1 MCGIVGYVGKRNA
14 QNVLLDGLEKLEYR
28 GYDSAGVA
36 LALDG
41 GIRVVKSKGRLA
53 ELRKKLELQALAES
67 GCGIGHTRWA
77 THGEP
82 SDVNSH
88 PHSTPRVSIVH
99 NGIIENYGILKER
112 LIAKGYTFES
122 ETDTEVLVKLIDS
135 CYEGEPLQA
144 IHEALS
150 MVRGSYALAV
160 LFRDFPDTV
169 FAVKRES
176 PLIVGWGEGENF
188 VASDIPALLKY
199 TRRYSVLEEG
209 DLAVVTRE
217 GIRFYNE
224 FAEPVEREVL
234 TADWDME
241 AAEKGGYP
249 HFMLKEINEQP
260 AAITATVS
268 PRVENGLPELR
279 IPELTDEKL
288 RSIGTVHL
296 VGCGTAMHAG
306 MVGKTAIE
314 RLARVPAEV
323 DIASEFRYRDPILD
337 PDDLVIIISQSG
349 ETSDTLAA
357 LRLAKSRGVPVLAVV
372 NVVGSSIARAADY
385 VLYTYAGPEIAV
397 ASTKAYMVQ
406 LCTLYLFAFRL
417 AYARGR
423 LSEAETRRLTAELLR
438 AGEVIQPRLADCEQ
452 IKYLASRFVN
462 TQSCFF
468 IGRGFDYALSQEGS
482 LKLKEISYVHS
493 DAYAAGE
500 LKHGTISLITD
511 GVPVIA
517 LATQKQVDEKTIS
530 NAKETK
536 RRGARVILFTTKDVV
551 VPEGVADYVVRLDD
565 YDELLMPLQ
574 LIVPLQLFAYYMAV
588 LRGCT
593 VLHYQHTL
601 KSAPAQPQKITIW
614 LQPRQSTPN
623 CQILATI
630 IIAVRAV
637 E

>member
-14 QNVLLDGLEKLEYR
+14 QDVLLDGLEKLEYR

-36 LALDG
+36 LALEG

-53 ELRKKLELQALAES
+53 ELRKRLAVEALARS

-99 NGIIENYGILKER
+99 NGIIENYGVLKER
-112 LIAKGYTFES
+112 LMAKGYTFES

-135 CYEGEPLQA
+135 CYEGEPLK
-144 IHEALS
+144 ALRAALA

-160 LFRDFPDTV
+160 LFRDFPDTL

-176 PLIVGWGEGENF
+176 PLIVGWGEEENF
-188 VASDIPALLKY
+188 IASDIPALLKY

-209 DLAVVTRE
+209 DMAVVNAD

-234 TADWDME
+234 TANWDQE

-268 PRVENGLPELR
+268 PRVENGLPDLR
-279 IPELTDEKL
+279 VPELTDERL
-288 RSIGTVHL
+288 RRIGTVHL

-306 MVGKTAIE
+306 MVGKAAIE
-314 RLARVPAEV
+314 ALARVPAQVE
-323 DIASEFRYRDPILD
+323 IASEFRYRNPILR
-337 PDDLVIIISQSG
+337 PEDLVIIISQSG

-357 LRLAKSRGVPVLAVV
+357 LKLAKSRGVPVLAIG

-385 VLYTYAGPEIAV
+385 VMYTYAGPEIAV

-406 LCTLYLFAFRL
+406 MCVLYLFALRL
-417 AYARGR
+417 AYARGMQTD
-423 LSEAETRRLTAELLR
+423 AEIRRLTAELLR
-438 AGEVIQPRLADCEQ
+438 AGEVIKPRLADCEQ

-468 IGRGFDYALSQEGS
+468 IGRGFDYSLSLEGS

-500 LKHGTISLITD
+500 LKHGTISLVTD

-517 LATQKQVDEKTIS
+517 LATQKQVYEKTIS

-536 RRGARVILFTTKDVV
+536 SRGAKVLLFTTRDAV
-551 VPEGVADYVVRLDD
+551 VPDGVADYVVRLDD
-565 YDELLMPLQ
+565 YDDLLMPLQ

-588 LRGCT
+588 LRGCDVDKPRNLAKSVT
-593 VLHYQHTL
+593 V
-601 KSAPAQPQKITIW
+601 
-614 LQPRQSTPN
+614 
-623 CQILATI
+623 
-630 IIAVRAV
+630 

>member
-1 MCGIVGYVGKRNA
+1 MCGIVGYVGKRSA
-14 QNVLLDGLEKLEYR
+14 QDVLLDGLEKLEYR

-36 LALDG
+36 LAQEG
-41 GIRVVKSKGRLA
+41 GIRVVKSKGRLDA
-53 ELRKKLELQALAES
+53 LRQKLAVQALAES
-67 GCGIGHTRWA
+67 SCGIGHTRWA

-99 NGIIENYGILKER
+99 NGIIENYGALKER
-112 LIAKGYTFES
+112 LAARGYTFES

-135 CYEGEPLQA
+135 CYHGEPLQA
-144 IHEALS
+144 LHEALG

-160 LFRDFPDTV
+160 LFKDFPDTI
-169 FAVKRES
+169 FAVKKES

-199 TRRYSVLEEG
+199 TRDYSVLEEG
-209 DLAVVTRE
+209 DLAVVTAQ
-217 GIRFYNE
+217 GIRFYNA
-224 FAEPVEREVL
+224 FGEPVERQRL
-234 TADWDME
+234 TADWDQE

-268 PRVENGLPELR
+268 PRVEDGLPDLR
-279 IPELTDEKL
+279 IPELTDERL
-288 RSIGTVHL
+288 RSIRTVHL
-296 VGCGTAMHAG
+296 VACGTAMHAG
-306 MVGKTAIE
+306 MVGKVAIE
-314 RLARVPAEV
+314 TLARVPAEV
-323 DIASEFRYRDPILD
+323 DIASEFRYRDPILNK
-337 PDDLVIIISQSG
+337 DDLVIIISQSG

-357 LRLAKSRGVPVLAVV
+357 LKLAKSRGVPVLAIV

-397 ASTKAYMVQ
+397 ASTKAYVVQ
-406 LCTLYLFAFRL
+406 MCVLYLFALRL
-417 AYARGR
+417 AYARGK
-423 LSEAETRRLTAELLR
+423 LEEAETKRLTAELLR
-438 AGEVIQPRLADCEQ
+438 AGEVIKPRLDDCEQ

-468 IGRGFDYALSQEGS
+468 IGRGFDYALSLEGS

-517 LATQKQVDEKTIS
+517 LATQKQVYEKTIS

-536 RRGARVILFTTKDVV
+536 SRGARVILFTTKNAV
-551 VPEGVADYVVRLDD
+551 VPEGVADYVVRLDEYED
-565 YDELLMPLQ
+565 LLMPLQ

-588 LRGCT
+588 LRGCDVDKPRNLAKSVT
-593 VLHYQHTL
+593 V
-601 KSAPAQPQKITIW
+601 
-614 LQPRQSTPN
+614 
-623 CQILATI
+623 
-630 IIAVRAV
+630 

>member
-14 QNVLLDGLEKLEYR
+14 QDVLLDGLEKLEYR

-36 LALDG
+36 LALEG
-41 GIRVVKSKGRLA
+41 GIRVVKSKGRLV
-53 ELRKKLELQALAES
+53 ELRKRLAVEALARS

-99 NGIIENYGILKER
+99 NGIIENYGVLKER
-112 LIAKGYTFES
+112 LMAKGYTFES

-135 CYEGEPLQA
+135 CYEGEPLK
-144 IHEALS
+144 ALRAALA

-160 LFRDFPDTV
+160 LFRDFPDTL

-176 PLIVGWGEGENF
+176 PLIVGWGEEENF
-188 VASDIPALLKY
+188 IASDIPALLKY

-209 DLAVVTRE
+209 DMAVVNAD

-224 FAEPVEREVL
+224 FAEPVKREVL
-234 TADWDME
+234 TANWDQE

-268 PRVENGLPELR
+268 PRVENGLPDLR
-279 IPELTDEKL
+279 VPELTDERL
-288 RSIGTVHL
+288 RRIGTVHL

-306 MVGKTAIE
+306 MVGKAAIE
-314 RLARVPAEV
+314 ALARVPAQVE
-323 DIASEFRYRDPILD
+323 IASEFRYRNPILR
-337 PDDLVIIISQSG
+337 PEDLVIIISQSG

-357 LRLAKSRGVPVLAVV
+357 LKLAKSRGVPVLAIV

-385 VLYTYAGPEIAV
+385 VMYTYAGPEIAV

-406 LCTLYLFAFRL
+406 MCVLYLFALRL
-417 AYARGR
+417 AYARGMQTD
-423 LSEAETRRLTAELLR
+423 AEIRRLTAELLR
-438 AGEVIQPRLADCEQ
+438 AGEVIKPRLADCEQ

-468 IGRGFDYALSQEGS
+468 IGRGFDYSLSLEGS

-500 LKHGTISLITD
+500 LKHGTISLVTD

-517 LATQKQVDEKTIS
+517 LATQKQVYEKTIS

-536 RRGARVILFTTKDVV
+536 SRGAKVLLFTTRDAV
-551 VPEGVADYVVRLDD
+551 VPDGVADYVVRLDD
-565 YDELLMPLQ
+565 YDDLLMPLQ

-588 LRGCT
+588 LRGCDVDKPRNLAKSVT
-593 VLHYQHTL
+593 V
-601 KSAPAQPQKITIW
+601 
-614 LQPRQSTPN
+614 
-623 CQILATI
+623 
-630 IIAVRAV
+630 

>member
-14 QNVLLDGLEKLEYR
+14 QDVLLDGLEKLEYR

-36 LALDG
+36 LALEG

-53 ELRKKLELQALAES
+53 ELRKRLAVEALARS

-99 NGIIENYGILKER
+99 NGIIENYGVLKER
-112 LIAKGYTFES
+112 LVAKGYTFES

-135 CYEGEPLQA
+135 CYEGEPLK
-144 IHEALS
+144 ALRAALA

-160 LFRDFPDTV
+160 LFRDFPDTL

-176 PLIVGWGEGENF
+176 PLIVGWGEEENF
-188 VASDIPALLKY
+188 IASDIPALLKY

-209 DLAVVTRE
+209 DMAVVNAD

-224 FAEPVEREVL
+224 FAESVEREVL
-234 TADWDME
+234 TANWDQE

-268 PRVENGLPELR
+268 PRVENGLPDLR
-279 IPELTDEKL
+279 VPELTDERL
-288 RSIGTVHL
+288 RRIGTVHL

-306 MVGKTAIE
+306 MVGKAAIE
-314 RLARVPAEV
+314 ALARVPAQVE
-323 DIASEFRYRDPILD
+323 IASEFRYRNPILR
-337 PDDLVIIISQSG
+337 PEDLVIIISQSG

-357 LRLAKSRGVPVLAVV
+357 LKLAKSRGVPVLAIV

-385 VLYTYAGPEIAV
+385 VMYTYAGPEIAV

-406 LCTLYLFAFRL
+406 MCVLYLFALRL
-417 AYARGR
+417 AYARGMQTD
-423 LSEAETRRLTAELLR
+423 AEIRRLTAELLR
-438 AGEVIQPRLADCEQ
+438 AGEVIKPRLADCEQ

-468 IGRGFDYALSQEGS
+468 IGRGFDYSLSLEGS

-500 LKHGTISLITD
+500 LKHGTISLVTD

-517 LATQKQVDEKTIS
+517 LATQKQVYEKTIS
-530 NAKETK
+530 NVKETK
-536 RRGARVILFTTKDVV
+536 SRGAKVLLFTTRDAV
-551 VPEGVADYVVRLDD
+551 VPDGVADYVVRLDD
-565 YDELLMPLQ
+565 YDDLLMPLQ

-588 LRGCT
+588 LRGCDVDKPRNLAKSVT
-593 VLHYQHTL
+593 V
-601 KSAPAQPQKITIW
+601 
-614 LQPRQSTPN
+614 
-623 CQILATI
+623 
-630 IIAVRAV
+630 

>member
-14 QNVLLDGLEKLEYR
+14 QDVLLDGLEKLEYR

-36 LALDG
+36 LALEG

-53 ELRKKLELQALAES
+53 ELRKRLAVEALARS

-99 NGIIENYGILKER
+99 NGIIENYGVLKER
-112 LIAKGYTFES
+112 LMAKGYTFES

-135 CYEGEPLQA
+135 CYEGEPLK
-144 IHEALS
+144 ALRAALA

-160 LFRDFPDTV
+160 LFRDFPDTL

-176 PLIVGWGEGENF
+176 PLIVGWGEEENF
-188 VASDIPALLKY
+188 IASDIPALLKY

-209 DLAVVTRE
+209 DMAVVNAD

-234 TADWDME
+234 TANWDQE

-268 PRVENGLPELR
+268 PRVENGLPDLR
-279 IPELTDEKL
+279 VPELTDERL
-288 RSIGTVHL
+288 RRIGTVHL

-306 MVGKTAIE
+306 MVGKAAIE
-314 RLARVPAEV
+314 ALARVPAQVE
-323 DIASEFRYRDPILD
+323 IASEFRYRNPILR
-337 PDDLVIIISQSG
+337 PEDLVIIISQSG

-357 LRLAKSRGVPVLAVV
+357 LKLAKSRGVPVLAIV

-385 VLYTYAGPEIAV
+385 VMYTYAGPEIAV

-406 LCTLYLFAFRL
+406 MCVLYLFALRL
-417 AYARGR
+417 AYARGMQTD
-423 LSEAETRRLTAELLR
+423 AKIRRLTAELLR
-438 AGEVIQPRLADCEQ
+438 AGEVIKPRLADCEQ

-468 IGRGFDYALSQEGS
+468 IGRGFDYSLSLEGS

-500 LKHGTISLITD
+500 LKHGTISLVTD

-517 LATQKQVDEKTIS
+517 LATQKQVYEKTIS

-536 RRGARVILFTTKDVV
+536 SRGAKVLLFTTRDAV
-551 VPEGVADYVVRLDD
+551 VPDGVADYVVRLDD
-565 YDELLMPLQ
+565 YDDLLMPLQ

-588 LRGCT
+588 LRGCDVDKPRNLAKSVT
-593 VLHYQHTL
+593 V
-601 KSAPAQPQKITIW
+601 
-614 LQPRQSTPN
+614 
-623 CQILATI
+623 
-630 IIAVRAV
+630 

>member
-1 MCGIVGYVGKRNA
+1 MCGIVGYVGKRSA
-14 QNVLLDGLEKLEYR
+14 QDVLLDGLEKLEYR

-36 LALDG
+36 LAQEG
-41 GIRVVKSKGRLA
+41 GIRVVKSKGRLDA
-53 ELRKKLELQALAES
+53 LRQKLAVQALAES
-67 GCGIGHTRWA
+67 SCGIGHTRWA

-99 NGIIENYGILKER
+99 NGIIENYGALKER
-112 LIAKGYTFES
+112 LAARGYTFES

-135 CYEGEPLQA
+135 CYHGEPLQA
-144 IHEALS
+144 LHEALG

-160 LFRDFPDTV
+160 LFKDFPDTI
-169 FAVKRES
+169 FAVKKES

-199 TRRYSVLEEG
+199 TRDYSVLEEG
-209 DLAVVTRE
+209 DLAVVTAQD
-217 GIRFYNE
+217 IRFYNA
-224 FAEPVEREVL
+224 FGEPVERQRL
-234 TADWDME
+234 TADWDQE

-268 PRVENGLPELR
+268 PRVEDGMPDLR
-279 IPELTDEKL
+279 IPELTDERL

-296 VGCGTAMHAG
+296 VACGTAMHAG
-306 MVGKTAIE
+306 MVGKAAIE
-314 RLARVPAEV
+314 TLARVPAEV
-323 DIASEFRYRDPILD
+323 DIASEFRYRDPILNK
-337 PDDLVIIISQSG
+337 DDLVIIISQSG

-357 LRLAKSRGVPVLAVV
+357 LKLAKSRGVPVLAIV

-385 VLYTYAGPEIAV
+385 ILYTYAGPEIAV
-397 ASTKAYMVQ
+397 ASTKAYVVQ
-406 LCTLYLFAFRL
+406 MCVLYLFALRL
-417 AYARGR
+417 AYARGK
-423 LSEAETRRLTAELLR
+423 LEEAETKRLTAELLR
-438 AGEVIQPRLADCEQ
+438 AGEVIKPRLDDCEQ

-468 IGRGFDYALSQEGS
+468 IGRGFDYALSLEGS

-517 LATQKQVDEKTIS
+517 LATQKQVYEKTIS

-536 RRGARVILFTTKDVV
+536 SRGARVILFTTKDAV
-551 VPEGVADYVVRLDD
+551 VPEGVADYIVRLDEYED
-565 YDELLMPLQ
+565 LLMPLQ

-588 LRGCT
+588 LRGCDVDKPRNLAKSVT
-593 VLHYQHTL
+593 V
-601 KSAPAQPQKITIW
+601 
-614 LQPRQSTPN
+614 
-623 CQILATI
+623 
-630 IIAVRAV
+630 

>member
-1 MCGIVGYVGKRNA
+1 MCGIVGYVGKRSA
-14 QNVLLDGLEKLEYR
+14 QDVLLDGLEKLEYR

-41 GIRVVKSKGRLA
+41 GIRVVKSKGRLTQ
-53 ELRKKLELQALAES
+53 LRQKLAAQVLAQS
-67 GCGIGHTRWA
+67 FCGIGHTRWA

-112 LIAKGYTFES
+112 LMAKGYTFES

-135 CYEGEPLQA
+135 CYTGDPLRALQ
-144 IHEALS
+144 EALAK
-150 MVRGSYALAV
+150 VRGSYALAV
-160 LFRDFPDTV
+160 LFRDRPDTI

-199 TRRYSVLEEG
+199 TRRHSVLEEG
-209 DLAVVTRE
+209 DMAVCTAE

-224 FAEPVEREVL
+224 FAEPVQRPVL

-260 AAITATVS
+260 TAITATVS
-268 PRVENGLPELR
+268 PRVEDGMPDLR
-279 IPELTDEKL
+279 IPQLTDEVL
-288 RSIGTVHL
+288 RGIGTVHL

-306 MVGKTAIE
+306 MVGKAAIE
-314 RLARVPAEV
+314 TLARVPAEV
-323 DIASEFRYRDPILD
+323 DIASEFRYRDPILN
-337 PDDLVIIISQSG
+337 PNDLVIIISQSG

-357 LRLAKSRGVPVLAVV
+357 LKLAKSRGVPVLAIV

-406 LCTLYLFAFRL
+406 LCVLYLFALRL

-423 LSEAETRRLTAELLR
+423 LSAAETRRYTAQLLR
-438 AGEVIQPRLADCEQ
+438 APEIIKARLADCEQ
-452 IKYLASRFVN
+452 IKYLASRYMN

-468 IGRGFDYALSQEGS
+468 IGRGFDYSLSLEGS

-517 LATQKQVDEKTIS
+517 LATQKQVYEKTIS
-530 NAKETK
+530 NAKET
-536 RRGARVILFTTKDVV
+536 RSRGARVLLFTTKDAV
-551 VPEGVADYVVRLDD
+551 VPEGVADAVIRLDEYED
-565 YDELLMPLQ
+565 LLMPLQ

-588 LRGCT
+588 LRGCDVDKPRNLAKSVT
-593 VLHYQHTL
+593 V
-601 KSAPAQPQKITIW
+601 
-614 LQPRQSTPN
+614 
-623 CQILATI
+623 
-630 IIAVRAV
+630 

>member
-14 QNVLLDGLEKLEYR
+14 QDVLLDGLEKLEYR

-36 LALDG
+36 LALEG
-41 GIRVVKSKGRLA
+41 GIRVVKSKGRLV
-53 ELRKKLELQALAES
+53 ELRKRLAVEALARS

-99 NGIIENYGILKER
+99 NGIIENYGVLKER
-112 LIAKGYTFES
+112 LMAKGYTFES

-135 CYEGEPLQA
+135 CYEGEPLK
-144 IHEALS
+144 ALRAALA

-160 LFRDFPDTV
+160 LFRDFPDTL

-176 PLIVGWGEGENF
+176 PLIVGWGEEENF
-188 VASDIPALLKY
+188 IASDIPALLKY

-209 DLAVVTRE
+209 DMAVVNAD

-234 TADWDME
+234 TANWDQE

-268 PRVENGLPELR
+268 PRVENGLPDLR
-279 IPELTDEKL
+279 VPELTDERL
-288 RSIGTVHL
+288 RRIGTVHL

-306 MVGKTAIE
+306 MVGKAAIE
-314 RLARVPAEV
+314 ALARVPAQVE
-323 DIASEFRYRDPILD
+323 IASEFRYRNPILR
-337 PDDLVIIISQSG
+337 PEDLVIIISQSG

-357 LRLAKSRGVPVLAVV
+357 LKLAKSRGVPVLAIV

-385 VLYTYAGPEIAV
+385 VMYTYAGPEIAV

-406 LCTLYLFAFRL
+406 MCVLYLFALRL
-417 AYARGR
+417 AYARGMQTD
-423 LSEAETRRLTAELLR
+423 AEIRRLTAELLR
-438 AGEVIQPRLADCEQ
+438 AGEVIKPRLADCEQ

-468 IGRGFDYALSQEGS
+468 IGRGFDYSLSLEGS

-500 LKHGTISLITD
+500 LKHGTISLVTD

-517 LATQKQVDEKTIS
+517 LATQKQVYEKTIS

-536 RRGARVILFTTKDVV
+536 SRGAKVLLFTTRDAV
-551 VPEGVADYVVRLDD
+551 VPDGVADYVVRLDD
-565 YDELLMPLQ
+565 YDDLLMPLQ

-588 LRGCT
+588 LRGCDVDKPRNLAKSVT
-593 VLHYQHTL
+593 V
-601 KSAPAQPQKITIW
+601 
-614 LQPRQSTPN
+614 
-623 CQILATI
+623 
-630 IIAVRAV
+630 

>member
-1 MCGIVGYVGKRNA
+1 MEVFCMCGIVGYVGKRSA
-14 QNVLLDGLEKLEYR
+14 QDVLLDGLEKLEYR

-41 GIRVVKSKGRLA
+41 GIRVVKSKGRLTQ
-53 ELRKKLELQALAES
+53 LRQKLAAQALAQS
-67 GCGIGHTRWA
+67 FCGIGHTRWA

-135 CYEGEPLQA
+135 CYTGDPLRALQ
-144 IHEALS
+144 EALAK
-150 MVRGSYALAV
+150 VRGSYALAV
-160 LFRDFPDTV
+160 LFRDRPDTI

-209 DLAVVTRE
+209 DMAVCTAE

-224 FAEPVEREVL
+224 FAEPVQRPAL

-260 AAITATVS
+260 TAITATVS
-268 PRVENGLPELR
+268 PRVEDGMPDLR
-279 IPELTDEKL
+279 IPQLTDEVL

-306 MVGKTAIE
+306 MVGKAAIE
-314 RLARVPAEV
+314 TLARVPAEV
-323 DIASEFRYRDPILD
+323 DIASEFRYRDPILN
-337 PDDLVIIISQSG
+337 PNDLVIIISQSG

-357 LRLAKSRGVPVLAVV
+357 LKLAKSRGVPVLAIV

-406 LCTLYLFAFRL
+406 LCVLYLFALRL

-423 LSEAETRRLTAELLR
+423 LSEAETRRYTAQLLR
-438 AGEVIQPRLADCEQ
+438 APEIIKARLADCEQ
-452 IKYLASRFVN
+452 IKYLASRYMN

-468 IGRGFDYALSQEGS
+468 IGRGFDYSLSLEGS

-517 LATQKQVDEKTIS
+517 LATQKQVYEKIIS
-530 NAKETK
+530 NAKET
-536 RRGARVILFTTKDVV
+536 RSRGARVLLFTTKDAV
-551 VPEGVADYVVRLDD
+551 VPEGVADAVIRLDEYED
-565 YDELLMPLQ
+565 LLMPLQ
-574 LIVPLQLFAYYMAV
+574 LIVPLQLFAYYLAV
-588 LRGCT
+588 LRGCDVDKPRNLAKSVT
-593 VLHYQHTL
+593 V
-601 KSAPAQPQKITIW
+601 
-614 LQPRQSTPN
+614 
-623 CQILATI
+623 
-630 IIAVRAV
+630 

>member
-1 MCGIVGYVGKRNA
+1 MCGIVGYAGKRSA

-36 LALDG
+36 LAYED
-41 GIRVVKSKGRLA
+41 GIRVVKSKGRLQMLREKLAA
-53 ELRKKLELQALAES
+53 ENLADS
-67 GCGIGHTRWA
+67 SCGIGHTRWA

-99 NGIIENYGILKER
+99 NGIIENYGALKER
-112 LIAKGYTFES
+112 LVAHGYTFES

-135 CYEGEPLQA
+135 CYQGEPLKA
-144 IHEALS
+144 LHEALA

-160 LFRDFPDTV
+160 LFKDFPDTI
-169 FAVKRES
+169 FAVKKES

-199 TRRYSVLEEG
+199 TRDYSVLEEG
-209 DLAVVTRE
+209 DMAVVNAE
-217 GIRFYNE
+217 GIQFYDA
-224 FAEPVEREVL
+224 FGEPVKRERL
-234 TADWDME
+234 TADWDQE

-260 AAITATVS
+260 TAITATVS
-268 PRVENGLPELR
+268 PRVENGMPDLR

-296 VGCGTAMHAG
+296 VACGTAMHAG
-306 MVGKTAIE
+306 MVGKAAIE
-314 RLARVPAEV
+314 TLARVPAEV
-323 DIASEFRYRDPILD
+323 DIASEFRYRDPILN
-337 PDDLVIIISQSG
+337 PNDLVIIISQSG

-357 LRLAKSRGVPVLAVV
+357 LKLAKSRGVPVLAIV

-406 LCTLYLFAFRL
+406 MCVLYLFAFRL
-417 AYARGR
+417 AYAKGK
-423 LSEAETRRLTAELLR
+423 LGEAETKRLTAELLR
-438 AGEVIQPRLADCEQ
+438 ASEVIKPRLADCEQ

-468 IGRGFDYALSQEGS
+468 IGRGFDYSLSLEGS

-517 LATQKQVDEKTIS
+517 LATQKQVYEKTIS

-536 RRGARVILFTTKDVV
+536 SRGARVILFTTKDAV
-551 VPEGVADYVVRLDD
+551 VPDGVADYVVRLDD
-565 YDELLMPLQ
+565 YEGLLMPLQ

-588 LRGCT
+588 LRGCDVDKPRNLAKSVT
-593 VLHYQHTL
+593 V
-601 KSAPAQPQKITIW
+601 
-614 LQPRQSTPN
+614 
-623 CQILATI
+623 
-630 IIAVRAV
+630 

>member
-14 QNVLLDGLEKLEYR
+14 QDVLLDGLEKLEYR

-36 LALDG
+36 LALEG

-53 ELRKKLELQALAES
+53 ELRKRLAVEALARS

-99 NGIIENYGILKER
+99 NGIIENYGVLKER
-112 LIAKGYTFES
+112 LMAKGYTFES

-135 CYEGEPLQA
+135 CYEGEPLK
-144 IHEALS
+144 ALRAALA

-160 LFRDFPDTV
+160 LFRDFPDTL

-176 PLIVGWGEGENF
+176 PLIVGWGEEENF
-188 VASDIPALLKY
+188 IASDIPALLKY

-209 DLAVVTRE
+209 DMAVVNAD

-234 TADWDME
+234 TANWDQE

-268 PRVENGLPELR
+268 PRVENGLPDLR
-279 IPELTDEKL
+279 VPELTDERL
-288 RSIGTVHL
+288 RRIGTVHL

-306 MVGKTAIE
+306 MVGKAAIE
-314 RLARVPAEV
+314 ALARVPAQVE
-323 DIASEFRYRDPILD
+323 IASEFRYRNPILR
-337 PDDLVIIISQSG
+337 PEDLVIIISQSG

-357 LRLAKSRGVPVLAVV
+357 LKLAKSRGVPVLAIV

-385 VLYTYAGPEIAV
+385 VMYTYAGPEIAV

-406 LCTLYLFAFRL
+406 MCVLYLFALRL
-417 AYARGR
+417 AYARGMQND
-423 LSEAETRRLTAELLR
+423 AEIRRLTAELLR
-438 AGEVIQPRLADCEQ
+438 AGEVIKPRLADCEQ

-468 IGRGFDYALSQEGS
+468 IGRGFDYSLSLEGS

-500 LKHGTISLITD
+500 LKHGTISLVTD

-517 LATQKQVDEKTIS
+517 LATQKQVYEKTIS

-536 RRGARVILFTTKDVV
+536 SRGAKVLLFTTQDAV
-551 VPEGVADYVVRLDD
+551 VPDGVADYVVRLND
-565 YDELLMPLQ
+565 YDDLLMPLQ

-588 LRGCT
+588 LRGCDVDKPRNLAKSVT
-593 VLHYQHTL
+593 V
-601 KSAPAQPQKITIW
+601 
-614 LQPRQSTPN
+614 
-623 CQILATI
+623 
-630 IIAVRAV
+630 

>member
-36 LALDG
+36 LALEG

-67 GCGIGHTRWA
+67 RCGIGHTRWA

-112 LIAKGYTFES
+112 LMAKGYTFES
-122 ETDTEVLVKLIDS
+122 ETDTEVLVKLIDN
-135 CYEGEPLQA
+135 CYEGEPLKA
-144 IHEALS
+144 LHEALG

-160 LFRDFPDTV
+160 LFKDFPDTV

-199 TRRYSVLEEG
+199 TRKYSVLEEG
-209 DLAVVTRE
+209 DLAVVTA
-217 GIRFYNE
+217 GSIQFYNE

-268 PRVENGLPELR
+268 PRVENGLPDLR
-279 IPELTDEKL
+279 IPELSDEVL
-288 RSIGTVHL
+288 RGIGTIHL
-296 VGCGTAMHAG
+296 VACGTAMHAG
-306 MVGKTAIE
+306 MVGKAAIE
-314 RLARVPAEV
+314 ALARVPAEV
-323 DIASEFRYRDPILD
+323 DIASEFRYRNPILR
-337 PDDLVIIISQSG
+337 PNDLVIIISQSG

-357 LRLAKSRGVPVLAVV
+357 LKLAKSRGVPVLAIV
-372 NVVGSSIARAADY
+372 NVVGSSIARAADH

-397 ASTKAYMVQ
+397 ASTKAYTVQ
-406 LCTLYLFAFRL
+406 MCVLYLFAFRL
-417 AYARGR
+417 ALARGEQT
-423 LSEAETRRLTAELLR
+423 EAEIRRLTAELLR
-438 AGEVIQPRLADCEQ
+438 ASEVIKPRLADCEQ

-468 IGRGFDYALSQEGS
+468 IGRGFDYSLSLEGS

-500 LKHGTISLITD
+500 LKHGTISLITE

-517 LATQKQVDEKTIS
+517 LATQKQVYEKTIS

-536 RRGARVILFTTKDVV
+536 SRGAKVLLFTTKDAV

-565 YDELLMPLQ
+565 YDDLLVPLQ

-588 LRGCT
+588 LRGCDVDKPRNLAKSVT
-593 VLHYQHTL
+593 V
-601 KSAPAQPQKITIW
+601 
-614 LQPRQSTPN
+614 
-623 CQILATI
+623 
-630 IIAVRAV
+630 

>member
-1 MCGIVGYVGKRNA
+1 MEVFCMCGIVGYVGKRSA
-14 QNVLLDGLEKLEYR
+14 QDVLLDGLEKLEYR

-41 GIRVVKSKGRLA
+41 GIRVVKSKGRLTQ
-53 ELRKKLELQALAES
+53 LRQKLAAQALAQS
-67 GCGIGHTRWA
+67 FCGIGHTRWA

-135 CYEGEPLQA
+135 CYTGDPLRALQ
-144 IHEALS
+144 EALAK
-150 MVRGSYALAV
+150 VRGSYALAV
-160 LFRDFPDTV
+160 LFRDRPDTI

-209 DLAVVTRE
+209 DMAVCTAE

-224 FAEPVEREVL
+224 FAEPVQRPVL

-260 AAITATVS
+260 TAITATVS
-268 PRVENGLPELR
+268 PRVEDGMPDLR
-279 IPELTDEKL
+279 IPQLTDEVL

-306 MVGKTAIE
+306 MVGKAAIE
-314 RLARVPAEV
+314 TLARVPAEV
-323 DIASEFRYRDPILD
+323 DIASEFRYRDPILN
-337 PDDLVIIISQSG
+337 PNDLVIIISQSG

-357 LRLAKSRGVPVLAVV
+357 LKLAKGRGVPVLAIV

-406 LCTLYLFAFRL
+406 LCVLYLFALRL

-423 LSEAETRRLTAELLR
+423 LSAAETRRYTAQLLR
-438 AGEVIQPRLADCEQ
+438 APEIIKARLADCDQ
-452 IKYLASRFVN
+452 IKYLASRYMN

-468 IGRGFDYALSQEGS
+468 IGRGFDYSLSLEGS

-517 LATQKQVDEKTIS
+517 LATQKQVYEKTIS
-530 NAKETK
+530 NAKET
-536 RRGARVILFTTKDVV
+536 RSRGARVLLFTTKDAV
-551 VPEGVADYVVRLDD
+551 VPEGVADAVVRLDEYED
-565 YDELLMPLQ
+565 ILMPLQ

-588 LRGCT
+588 LRGCDVDKPRNLAKSVT
-593 VLHYQHTL
+593 V
-601 KSAPAQPQKITIW
+601 
-614 LQPRQSTPN
+614 
-623 CQILATI
+623 
-630 IIAVRAV
+630 

>member
-36 LALDG
+36 LALEG

-67 GCGIGHTRWA
+67 RCGIGHTRWA

-112 LIAKGYTFES
+112 LMAKGYTFES
-122 ETDTEVLVKLIDS
+122 ETDTEVLVKLIDN
-135 CYEGEPLQA
+135 CYEGEPLKA
-144 IHEALS
+144 LHEALG

-160 LFRDFPDTV
+160 LFKDFPNTV

-199 TRRYSVLEEG
+199 TRKYSVLEEG
-209 DLAVVTRE
+209 DLAVVTA
-217 GIRFYNE
+217 GSIQFYNE

-268 PRVENGLPELR
+268 PRVENGLPDLH
-279 IPELTDEKL
+279 IPELSDEVL
-288 RSIGTVHL
+288 RGIGTIHL
-296 VGCGTAMHAG
+296 VACGTAMHAG
-306 MVGKTAIE
+306 MVGKAAIE
-314 RLARVPAEV
+314 ALARVPAEV
-323 DIASEFRYRDPILD
+323 DIASEFRYRNPILR
-337 PDDLVIIISQSG
+337 PNDLVIIISQSG

-357 LRLAKSRGVPVLAVV
+357 LKLAKSRGVPVLAIV
-372 NVVGSSIARAADY
+372 NVVGSSIARAADH

-397 ASTKAYMVQ
+397 ASTKAYTVQ
-406 LCTLYLFAFRL
+406 MCVLYLFAFRL
-417 AYARGR
+417 ALARGEQT
-423 LSEAETRRLTAELLR
+423 EAEIRRLTAELLR
-438 AGEVIQPRLADCEQ
+438 ASEVIKPRLADCEQ

-468 IGRGFDYALSQEGS
+468 IGRGFDYSLSLEGS

-500 LKHGTISLITD
+500 LKHGTISLITE

-517 LATQKQVDEKTIS
+517 LATQRQVYEKTIS

-536 RRGARVILFTTKDVV
+536 SRGAKVLLFTTKDAV

-565 YDELLMPLQ
+565 YDDLLMPLQ

-588 LRGCT
+588 LRGCDVDKPRNLAKSVT
-593 VLHYQHTL
+593 V
-601 KSAPAQPQKITIW
+601 
-614 LQPRQSTPN
+614 
-623 CQILATI
+623 
-630 IIAVRAV
+630 

>member
-36 LALDG
+36 LALEG

-67 GCGIGHTRWA
+67 RCGIGHTRWA

-112 LIAKGYTFES
+112 LMAKGYTFES
-122 ETDTEVLVKLIDS
+122 ETDTEVLVKLIDN
-135 CYEGEPLQA
+135 CYEGEPLKA
-144 IHEALS
+144 LHEALG

-160 LFRDFPDTV
+160 LFKDFPDTV

-199 TRRYSVLEEG
+199 TRKYSVLEEG
-209 DLAVVTRE
+209 DLAVVTA
-217 GIRFYNE
+217 GSIQFYNE

-268 PRVENGLPELR
+268 PRVENGLPDLR
-279 IPELTDEKL
+279 IPELSDEVL
-288 RSIGTVHL
+288 RGIGTIHL
-296 VGCGTAMHAG
+296 VACGTAMHAG
-306 MVGKTAIE
+306 MVGKAAIE
-314 RLARVPAEV
+314 ALARVPAEV
-323 DIASEFRYRDPILD
+323 DIASEFRYRNPILR
-337 PDDLVIIISQSG
+337 PNDLVIIISQSG

-357 LRLAKSRGVPVLAVV
+357 LKLAKSRGVPVLAIV
-372 NVVGSSIARAADY
+372 NVVGSSIARAADH

-397 ASTKAYMVQ
+397 ASTKAYTVQ
-406 LCTLYLFAFRL
+406 MCVLYLFAFRL
-417 AYARGR
+417 ALARGEQT
-423 LSEAETRRLTAELLR
+423 EAEIRRLTAELLR
-438 AGEVIQPRLADCEQ
+438 ASEVIKPRLADCEQ

-468 IGRGFDYALSQEGS
+468 IGRGFDYSLSLEGS

-500 LKHGTISLITD
+500 LKHGTISLVTD

-517 LATQKQVDEKTIS
+517 LATQKQVYEKTIS

-536 RRGARVILFTTKDVV
+536 SRGAKVLLFTTQDAV
-551 VPEGVADYVVRLDD
+551 VPDGVADYVVRLDD
-565 YDELLMPLQ
+565 YDDLLMPLQ

-588 LRGCT
+588 LRGCDVDKPRNLAKSVT
-593 VLHYQHTL
+593 V
-601 KSAPAQPQKITIW
+601 
-614 LQPRQSTPN
+614 
-623 CQILATI
+623 
-630 IIAVRAV
+630 

>member
-14 QNVLLDGLEKLEYR
+14 QDVLLDGLEKLEYR

-36 LALDG
+36 LALEG

-53 ELRKKLELQALAES
+53 ELRKRLAVEALARS

-99 NGIIENYGILKER
+99 NGIIENYGVLKER
-112 LIAKGYTFES
+112 LMAKGYTFES

-135 CYEGEPLQA
+135 CYEGEPLK
-144 IHEALS
+144 ALRAALA

-160 LFRDFPDTV
+160 LFRDFPDTL

-176 PLIVGWGEGENF
+176 PLIVGWGEEENF
-188 VASDIPALLKY
+188 IASDIPALLKY

-209 DLAVVTRE
+209 DMAVVNAD

-234 TADWDME
+234 TANWDQE

-268 PRVENGLPELR
+268 PRVENGLPDLR
-279 IPELTDEKL
+279 VPELTDERL
-288 RSIGTVHL
+288 RRIGTVHL

-306 MVGKTAIE
+306 MVGKAAIE
-314 RLARVPAEV
+314 ALARVPAQVE
-323 DIASEFRYRDPILD
+323 IASEFRYRNPILR
-337 PDDLVIIISQSG
+337 PEDLVIIISQSG

-357 LRLAKSRGVPVLAVV
+357 LKLAKSRGVPVLAIV

-385 VLYTYAGPEIAV
+385 VMYTYAGPEIAV

-406 LCTLYLFAFRL
+406 MCVLYLFALRL
-417 AYARGR
+417 AYARR
-423 LSEAETRRLTAELLR
+423 MQTDAEIRRLTAELLR
-438 AGEVIQPRLADCEQ
+438 AGEVIKPRLADCEQ

-468 IGRGFDYALSQEGS
+468 IGRGFDYSLSLEGS

-500 LKHGTISLITD
+500 LKHGTISLVTD

-517 LATQKQVDEKTIS
+517 LATQKQVYEKTIS

-536 RRGARVILFTTKDVV
+536 SRGAKVLLFTTQDAV
-551 VPEGVADYVVRLDD
+551 VPDGVADYVVRLDD
-565 YDELLMPLQ
+565 YDDLLMPLQ

-588 LRGCT
+588 LRGCDVDKPRNLAKSVT
-593 VLHYQHTL
+593 V
-601 KSAPAQPQKITIW
+601 
-614 LQPRQSTPN
+614 
-623 CQILATI
+623 
-630 IIAVRAV
+630 

>member
-1 MCGIVGYVGKRNA
+1 MLRAFLRRAVGMEVFCMCGIVGYVGKRNA
-14 QNVLLDGLEKLEYR
+14 QDVLLDGLEKLEYR

-36 LALDG
+36 LALEG

-53 ELRKKLELQALAES
+53 ELRKRLAVEALARS

-99 NGIIENYGILKER
+99 NGIIENYGVLKER
-112 LIAKGYTFES
+112 LMAKGYTFES

-135 CYEGEPLQA
+135 CYEGEPLK
-144 IHEALS
+144 ALRAALA

-160 LFRDFPDTV
+160 LFRDFPDTL

-176 PLIVGWGEGENF
+176 PLIVGWGEEENF
-188 VASDIPALLKY
+188 IASDIPALLKY

-209 DLAVVTRE
+209 DMAVVNAD

-234 TADWDME
+234 TANWDQE

-268 PRVENGLPELR
+268 PRVENGLPDLR
-279 IPELTDEKL
+279 VPELTDERL
-288 RSIGTVHL
+288 RRIGTVHL

-306 MVGKTAIE
+306 MVGKAAIE
-314 RLARVPAEV
+314 ALARVPAQVE
-323 DIASEFRYRDPILD
+323 IASEFRYRNPILR
-337 PDDLVIIISQSG
+337 PEDLVIIISQSG

-357 LRLAKSRGVPVLAVV
+357 LKLAKSRGVPVLAIV

-385 VLYTYAGPEIAV
+385 VMYTYAGPEIAV

-406 LCTLYLFAFRL
+406 MCVLYLFALRL
-417 AYARGR
+417 AYARGMQTDD
-423 LSEAETRRLTAELLR
+423 EIRRLTAELLR
-438 AGEVIQPRLADCEQ
+438 AGEVIKPRLADCEQ

-468 IGRGFDYALSQEGS
+468 IGRGFDYSLSLEGS

-500 LKHGTISLITD
+500 LKHGTISLVTD

-517 LATQKQVDEKTIS
+517 LATQKQVYEKTIS

-536 RRGARVILFTTKDVV
+536 SRGAKVLLFTTRDAV
-551 VPEGVADYVVRLDD
+551 VPDGVADFVVRLDD
-565 YDELLMPLQ
+565 YDDLLMPLQ

-588 LRGCT
+588 LRGCDVDKPRNLAKSVT
-593 VLHYQHTL
+593 V
-601 KSAPAQPQKITIW
+601 
-614 LQPRQSTPN
+614 
-623 CQILATI
+623 
-630 IIAVRAV
+630 

>member
-1 MCGIVGYVGKRNA
+1 MCGIVGYVGKRSA
-14 QNVLLDGLEKLEYR
+14 QDVLLDGLEKLEYR

-41 GIRVVKSKGRLA
+41 GIRVVKSKGRLTA
-53 ELRKKLELQALAES
+53 LREKLAAQQLAQS
-67 GCGIGHTRWA
+67 FCGIGHTRWA

-99 NGIIENYGILKER
+99 NGIIENYGLLKER
-112 LIAKGYTFES
+112 LAAKGYTFQS

-135 CYEGEPLQA
+135 CYTGDPLRALQQA
-144 IHEALS
+144 LAK
-150 MVRGSYALAV
+150 VRGSYALAV
-160 LFRDFPDTV
+160 LFRDYPDTI

-199 TRRYSVLEEG
+199 TRKYSVLEEG
-209 DLAVVTRE
+209 DMAVCTTE

-224 FAEPVEREVL
+224 FGEPVERQQL

-260 AAITATVS
+260 AAIMATVS
-268 PRVENGLPELR
+268 PRVEDGLPVLR
-279 IPELTDEKL
+279 IPELTDEVL
-288 RSIGTVHL
+288 RGIGRVHL

-306 MVGKTAIE
+306 MVGKSAIE
-314 RLARVPAEV
+314 TLARVPAEV
-323 DIASEFRYRDPILD
+323 DIASEFRYRDPILEKN
-337 PDDLVIIISQSG
+337 DLVII
-349 ETSDTLAA
+349 
-357 LRLAKSRGVPVLAVV
+357 V

-385 VLYTYAGPEIAV
+385 VMYTYAGPEIAV

-406 LCTLYLFAFRL
+406 MCVLYLFALRL

-423 LSEAETRRLTAELLR
+423 LSEAETRRYTAQLLR
-438 AGEVIQPRLADCEQ
+438 APEVIKPRLADCEQ
-452 IKYLASRFVN
+452 IKYLASRYVN

-468 IGRGFDYALSQEGS
+468 IGRGFDYALSLEGS

-517 LATQKQVDEKTIS
+517 LATQKQVYEKTIS
-530 NAKETK
+530 NAKET
-536 RRGARVILFTTKDVV
+536 RSRGARVLLFTTKDAV
-551 VPEGVADYVVRLDD
+551 VPEGVADAVIRLDEYED
-565 YDELLMPLQ
+565 ILMPLQ

-588 LRGCT
+588 LRGCDVDKPRNLAKSVT
-593 VLHYQHTL
+593 V
-601 KSAPAQPQKITIW
+601 
-614 LQPRQSTPN
+614 
-623 CQILATI
+623 
-630 IIAVRAV
+630 

>member
-1 MCGIVGYVGKRNA
+1 MEVFCMCGIVGYVGKRSA
-14 QNVLLDGLEKLEYR
+14 QDVLLDGLEKLEYR

-41 GIRVVKSKGRLA
+41 GIRVVKSKGRLTQ
-53 ELRKKLELQALAES
+53 LRQKLAAQALAQS
-67 GCGIGHTRWA
+67 FCGIGHTRWA

-135 CYEGEPLQA
+135 CYTGDPLRALQ
-144 IHEALS
+144 EALAK
-150 MVRGSYALAV
+150 VRGSYALAV
-160 LFRDFPDTV
+160 LFRDRPDTI

-209 DLAVVTRE
+209 DMAVCTAE

-224 FAEPVEREVL
+224 FAEPVQRPAL

-260 AAITATVS
+260 TAITATVS
-268 PRVENGLPELR
+268 PRVEEGMPDLR
-279 IPELTDEKL
+279 IPQLTDEVL
-288 RSIGTVHL
+288 RGIGTVHL

-306 MVGKTAIE
+306 MVGKAAIE
-314 RLARVPAEV
+314 TLARVPAEV
-323 DIASEFRYRDPILD
+323 DIASEFRYRDPILN
-337 PDDLVIIISQSG
+337 PNDLVIIISQSG

-357 LRLAKSRGVPVLAVV
+357 LKLAKSRGVPVLAIV

-406 LCTLYLFAFRL
+406 LCVLYLFALRL

-423 LSEAETRRLTAELLR
+423 LSAAETRRYTAQLLR
-438 AGEVIQPRLADCEQ
+438 APEIIKARLADCEQ
-452 IKYLASRFVN
+452 IKYLASRYMN

-468 IGRGFDYALSQEGS
+468 IGRGFDYSLSLEGS

-517 LATQKQVDEKTIS
+517 LATQKQVYEKTIS
-530 NAKETK
+530 NAKET
-536 RRGARVILFTTKDVV
+536 RSRGARVLLFTTKNAV
-551 VPEGVADYVVRLDD
+551 VPEGVADAVIRLDEYED
-565 YDELLMPLQ
+565 LLMPLQ

-588 LRGCT
+588 LRGCDVDKPRNLAKSVT
-593 VLHYQHTL
+593 V
-601 KSAPAQPQKITIW
+601 
-614 LQPRQSTPN
+614 
-623 CQILATI
+623 
-630 IIAVRAV
+630 

>member
-14 QNVLLDGLEKLEYR
+14 QDVLLDGLEKLEYR
-28 GYDSAGVA
+28 GYDPAGVA
-36 LALDG
+36 LALEG

-53 ELRKKLELQALAES
+53 ELRKRLAVEALARS

-99 NGIIENYGILKER
+99 NGIIENYGVLKER
-112 LIAKGYTFES
+112 LMAKGYTFES

-135 CYEGEPLQA
+135 CYEGEPLK
-144 IHEALS
+144 ALRAALA

-160 LFRDFPDTV
+160 LFRDFPDTL

-176 PLIVGWGEGENF
+176 PLIVGWGEEENF
-188 VASDIPALLKY
+188 IASDIPALLKY

-209 DLAVVTRE
+209 DMAVVNAD

-234 TADWDME
+234 TANWDQE

-268 PRVENGLPELR
+268 PRVENGLPDLR
-279 IPELTDEKL
+279 VPELTDERL
-288 RSIGTVHL
+288 RRIGTVHL

-306 MVGKTAIE
+306 MVGKAAIE
-314 RLARVPAEV
+314 ALARVPAQVE
-323 DIASEFRYRDPILD
+323 IASEFRYRNPILR
-337 PDDLVIIISQSG
+337 PEDLVIIISQSG

-357 LRLAKSRGVPVLAVV
+357 LKLAKSRGVPVLAIV

-385 VLYTYAGPEIAV
+385 VMYTYAGPEIAV

-406 LCTLYLFAFRL
+406 MCVLYLFALRL
-417 AYARGR
+417 AYARGMQTD
-423 LSEAETRRLTAELLR
+423 AEIRRLTAELLR
-438 AGEVIQPRLADCEQ
+438 AGEVIKPRLADCEQ

-468 IGRGFDYALSQEGS
+468 IGRGFDYSLSLEGS

-500 LKHGTISLITD
+500 LKHGTISLVTD

-517 LATQKQVDEKTIS
+517 LATQKQVYEKTIS

-536 RRGARVILFTTKDVV
+536 SRGAKVLLFTTRDAV
-551 VPEGVADYVVRLDD
+551 VPDGVADYVVRLDD
-565 YDELLMPLQ
+565 YDDLLMPLQ

-588 LRGCT
+588 LRGCDVDKPRNLAKSVT
-593 VLHYQHTL
+593 V
-601 KSAPAQPQKITIW
+601 
-614 LQPRQSTPN
+614 
-623 CQILATI
+623 
-630 IIAVRAV
+630 

>member
-1 MCGIVGYVGKRNA
+1 MCGIVGYVGKRSA
-14 QNVLLDGLEKLEYR
+14 QDVLLDGLEKLEYR

-36 LALDG
+36 LAQEG
-41 GIRVVKSKGRLA
+41 GIRVVKSKGRLDA
-53 ELRKKLELQALAES
+53 LRQKLAVQALAES
-67 GCGIGHTRWA
+67 SCGIGHTRWA

-99 NGIIENYGILKER
+99 NGIIENYGALKER
-112 LIAKGYTFES
+112 LAARGYTFES

-135 CYEGEPLQA
+135 CYHGEPLQA
-144 IHEALS
+144 LHEALG

-160 LFRDFPDTV
+160 LFKDFPDTI
-169 FAVKRES
+169 FAVKKES

-199 TRRYSVLEEG
+199 TRDYSVLEEG
-209 DLAVVTRE
+209 DLAVVTAQ
-217 GIRFYNE
+217 GIRFYNA
-224 FAEPVEREVL
+224 FGEPVERQRL
-234 TADWDME
+234 TADWDQE

-268 PRVENGLPELR
+268 PRVEDGLPDLR
-279 IPELTDEKL
+279 IPELTDERL
-288 RSIGTVHL
+288 RSIRTVHL
-296 VGCGTAMHAG
+296 VACGTAMHAG
-306 MVGKTAIE
+306 MVGKVAIE
-314 RLARVPAEV
+314 TLARVPAEV
-323 DIASEFRYRDPILD
+323 DIASEFRYRDPILNK
-337 PDDLVIIISQSG
+337 DDLVIIISQSG

-357 LRLAKSRGVPVLAVV
+357 LKLAKSRGVPVLAIV

-385 VLYTYAGPEIAV
+385 ILYTYAGPEIAV
-397 ASTKAYMVQ
+397 ASTKAYVVQ
-406 LCTLYLFAFRL
+406 MCVLYLFALRL
-417 AYARGR
+417 AYARGK
-423 LSEAETRRLTAELLR
+423 LEEAETKRLTAELLR
-438 AGEVIQPRLADCEQ
+438 AGEVIKPRLDDCEQ

-468 IGRGFDYALSQEGS
+468 IGRGFDYALSLEGS

-517 LATQKQVDEKTIS
+517 LATQKQVYEKTIS
-530 NAKETK
+530 NARETK
-536 RRGARVILFTTKDVV
+536 SRGARVILFTTKDAV
-551 VPEGVADYVVRLDD
+551 VPEGVADYIVRLDEYED
-565 YDELLMPLQ
+565 LLMPLQ

-588 LRGCT
+588 LRGCDVDKPRNLAKSVT
-593 VLHYQHTL
+593 V
-601 KSAPAQPQKITIW
+601 
-614 LQPRQSTPN
+614 
-623 CQILATI
+623 
-630 IIAVRAV
+630 

>member
-14 QNVLLDGLEKLEYR
+14 QDVLLDGLEKLEYR

-36 LALDG
+36 LALEG

-53 ELRKKLELQALAES
+53 ELRKRLAVEALARS

-99 NGIIENYGILKER
+99 NGIIENYGVLKER
-112 LIAKGYTFES
+112 LMAKGYTFES

-135 CYEGEPLQA
+135 CYEGEPLK
-144 IHEALS
+144 ALRAALA

-160 LFRDFPDTV
+160 LFRDFPDTL

-176 PLIVGWGEGENF
+176 PLIVGWGEEENF
-188 VASDIPALLKY
+188 IASDIPALLKY

-209 DLAVVTRE
+209 DMAVVNAD

-234 TADWDME
+234 TANWDQE

-268 PRVENGLPELR
+268 PRVENGLPDLR
-279 IPELTDEKL
+279 VPELTDERL
-288 RSIGTVHL
+288 RRIGTVHL

-306 MVGKTAIE
+306 MVGKAAIE
-314 RLARVPAEV
+314 ALARVPAQVE
-323 DIASEFRYRDPILD
+323 IASEFRYRNPILR
-337 PDDLVIIISQSG
+337 PEDLVIIISQSG

-357 LRLAKSRGVPVLAVV
+357 LKLAKSRGVPVLAIV

-385 VLYTYAGPEIAV
+385 VMYTYAGPEIAV

-406 LCTLYLFAFRL
+406 MCVLYLFALRL
-417 AYARGR
+417 AYARGMQTD
-423 LSEAETRRLTAELLR
+423 AEIRRLTAELLR
-438 AGEVIQPRLADCEQ
+438 AGEVIKPRLADCEQ

-468 IGRGFDYALSQEGS
+468 IGRGFDCSLSLEGS

-500 LKHGTISLITD
+500 LKHGTISLVTD

-517 LATQKQVDEKTIS
+517 LATQKQVYEKTIS

-536 RRGARVILFTTKDVV
+536 SRGAKVLLFTTRDAV
-551 VPEGVADYVVRLDD
+551 VPDGVADYVVRLDD
-565 YDELLMPLQ
+565 YDDLLMPLQ

-588 LRGCT
+588 LRGCDVDKPRNLAKSVT
-593 VLHYQHTL
+593 V
-601 KSAPAQPQKITIW
+601 
-614 LQPRQSTPN
+614 
-623 CQILATI
+623 
-630 IIAVRAV
+630 

>member
-14 QNVLLDGLEKLEYR
+14 QDVLLDGLEKLEYR

-36 LALDG
+36 LALEG

-53 ELRKKLELQALAES
+53 ELRKRLAVEALARS

-99 NGIIENYGILKER
+99 NGIIENYGVLKER
-112 LIAKGYTFES
+112 LMAKAYTFES

-135 CYEGEPLQA
+135 CYEGEPLK
-144 IHEALS
+144 ALRAALA

-160 LFRDFPDTV
+160 LFRDFPDTL

-176 PLIVGWGEGENF
+176 PLIVGWGEEENF
-188 VASDIPALLKY
+188 IASDIPALLKY

-209 DLAVVTRE
+209 DMAVVNAD

-234 TADWDME
+234 TANWDQE

-268 PRVENGLPELR
+268 PRVENGLPDLR
-279 IPELTDEKL
+279 VPELTDERL
-288 RSIGTVHL
+288 RRIGTVHL

-306 MVGKTAIE
+306 MVGKAAIE
-314 RLARVPAEV
+314 ALARVPAQVE
-323 DIASEFRYRDPILD
+323 IASEFRYRNPILR
-337 PDDLVIIISQSG
+337 PEDLVIIISQSG

-357 LRLAKSRGVPVLAVV
+357 LKLAKSRGVPVLAIV

-385 VLYTYAGPEIAV
+385 VMYTYAGPEIAV

-406 LCTLYLFAFRL
+406 MCVLYLFALRL
-417 AYARGR
+417 AYARGMQTD
-423 LSEAETRRLTAELLR
+423 AEIRRLTAELLR
-438 AGEVIQPRLADCEQ
+438 AGEVIKPRLADCEQ

-468 IGRGFDYALSQEGS
+468 IGRGFDYSLSLEGS

-500 LKHGTISLITD
+500 LKHGTISLVTD

-517 LATQKQVDEKTIS
+517 LATQKQVYEKTIS

-536 RRGARVILFTTKDVV
+536 SRGAKVLLFTTRDAV
-551 VPEGVADYVVRLDD
+551 VPDGVADYVVRLDD
-565 YDELLMPLQ
+565 YDDLLMPLQ

-588 LRGCT
+588 LRGCDVDKPRNLAKSVT
-593 VLHYQHTL
+593 V
-601 KSAPAQPQKITIW
+601 
-614 LQPRQSTPN
+614 
-623 CQILATI
+623 
-630 IIAVRAV
+630 

>member
-1 MCGIVGYVGKRNA
+1 MCGIVGYVGKRSA
-14 QNVLLDGLEKLEYR
+14 QDVLLDGLEKLEYR

-36 LALDG
+36 LAQEG
-41 GIRVVKSKGRLA
+41 GIRVVKSKGRLDA
-53 ELRKKLELQALAES
+53 LRQKLAVQALAES
-67 GCGIGHTRWA
+67 SCGIGHTRWA

-99 NGIIENYGILKER
+99 NGIIENYGALKER
-112 LIAKGYTFES
+112 LAARGYTFES

-135 CYEGEPLQA
+135 CYHGEPLQA
-144 IHEALS
+144 LHEALG

-160 LFRDFPDTV
+160 LFKDFPDTI
-169 FAVKRES
+169 FAVKKES
-176 PLIVGWGEGENF
+176 PLIVGWGAGENF

-199 TRRYSVLEEG
+199 TRDYSVLEEG
-209 DLAVVTRE
+209 DLAVVTAQ
-217 GIRFYNE
+217 GIRFYNA
-224 FAEPVEREVL
+224 FGEPVERQRL
-234 TADWDME
+234 TADWDQE

-268 PRVENGLPELR
+268 PRVEDGLPDLR
-279 IPELTDEKL
+279 IPELTDERL
-288 RSIGTVHL
+288 RSIRTVHL
-296 VGCGTAMHAG
+296 VACGTAMHAG
-306 MVGKTAIE
+306 MVGKAAIE
-314 RLARVPAEV
+314 TLARVPAEV
-323 DIASEFRYRDPILD
+323 DIASEFRYRDPILNK
-337 PDDLVIIISQSG
+337 DDLVIIISQSG

-357 LRLAKSRGVPVLAVV
+357 LKLAKSRGVPVLAIV

-385 VLYTYAGPEIAV
+385 ILYTYAGPEIAV
-397 ASTKAYMVQ
+397 ASTKAYVVQ
-406 LCTLYLFAFRL
+406 MCVLYLFALRL
-417 AYARGR
+417 AYARGK
-423 LSEAETRRLTAELLR
+423 LEEAETKRLTAELLR
-438 AGEVIQPRLADCEQ
+438 AGEVIKPRLDDCEQ

-468 IGRGFDYALSQEGS
+468 IGRGFDYALSLEGS

-517 LATQKQVDEKTIS
+517 LATQKQVYEKTIS

-536 RRGARVILFTTKDVV
+536 SRGARVILFTTKDAV
-551 VPEGVADYVVRLDD
+551 VPEGVADYIVRLDEYED
-565 YDELLMPLQ
+565 LLMPLQ

-588 LRGCT
+588 LRGCDVDKPRNLAKSVT
-593 VLHYQHTL
+593 V
-601 KSAPAQPQKITIW
+601 
-614 LQPRQSTPN
+614 
-623 CQILATI
+623 
-630 IIAVRAV
+630 

>member
-14 QNVLLDGLEKLEYR
+14 QDVLLDGLEKLEYR

-36 LALDG
+36 LALEG

-53 ELRKKLELQALAES
+53 ELRKRLAVEALARS

-99 NGIIENYGILKER
+99 NGIIENYGVLKER
-112 LIAKGYTFES
+112 LMAKGYTFES

-135 CYEGEPLQA
+135 CYEGEPLK
-144 IHEALS
+144 ALRAALA

-160 LFRDFPDTV
+160 LFRDFPDTL

-176 PLIVGWGEGENF
+176 PLIVGWGEEENF
-188 VASDIPALLKY
+188 IASDIPALLKY

-209 DLAVVTRE
+209 DMAVVNAD

-234 TADWDME
+234 TANWNQE

-268 PRVENGLPELR
+268 PRVENGLPDLR
-279 IPELTDEKL
+279 VPELTDERL
-288 RSIGTVHL
+288 RRIGTVHL

-306 MVGKTAIE
+306 MVGKAAIE
-314 RLARVPAEV
+314 ALARVPAQVE
-323 DIASEFRYRDPILD
+323 IASEFRYRNPILR
-337 PDDLVIIISQSG
+337 PEDLVIIISQSG

-357 LRLAKSRGVPVLAVV
+357 LKLAKSRGVPVLAIV

-385 VLYTYAGPEIAV
+385 VMYTYAGPEIAV

-406 LCTLYLFAFRL
+406 MCVLYLFALRL
-417 AYARGR
+417 AYARGMQTD
-423 LSEAETRRLTAELLR
+423 AEIRRLTAELLR
-438 AGEVIQPRLADCEQ
+438 AGEVIKPRLADCEQ

-468 IGRGFDYALSQEGS
+468 IGRGFDYSLSLEGS

-500 LKHGTISLITD
+500 LKHGTISLVTD
-511 GVPVIA
+511 DVPVIA
-517 LATQKQVDEKTIS
+517 LATQKQVYEKTIS

-536 RRGARVILFTTKDVV
+536 SRGAKVLLFTTQDAV
-551 VPEGVADYVVRLDD
+551 VPDGVADYVVRLDD
-565 YDELLMPLQ
+565 YDDLLMPLQ

-588 LRGCT
+588 LRGCDVDKPRNLAKSVT
-593 VLHYQHTL
+593 V
-601 KSAPAQPQKITIW
+601 
-614 LQPRQSTPN
+614 
-623 CQILATI
+623 
-630 IIAVRAV
+630 

>member
-14 QNVLLDGLEKLEYR
+14 QDVLLDGLEKLEYR

-36 LALDG
+36 LALEG

-53 ELRKKLELQALAES
+53 ELRKRLAVEALARS

-99 NGIIENYGILKER
+99 NGIIENYGVLKER
-112 LIAKGYTFES
+112 LMAKGYTFES

-135 CYEGEPLQA
+135 CYEGEPLK
-144 IHEALS
+144 ALRAALA

-160 LFRDFPDTV
+160 LFRDFPDTL

-176 PLIVGWGEGENF
+176 PLIVGWGEEENF
-188 VASDIPALLKY
+188 IASDIPALLKY

-209 DLAVVTRE
+209 DMAVVNAD

-224 FAEPVEREVL
+224 FAEPVKREVL
-234 TADWDME
+234 TANWDQE

-268 PRVENGLPELR
+268 PRVENGLPDLR
-279 IPELTDEKL
+279 VPELTDERL
-288 RSIGTVHL
+288 RRIGTVHL

-306 MVGKTAIE
+306 MVGKAAIE
-314 RLARVPAEV
+314 ALARVPAQVE
-323 DIASEFRYRDPILD
+323 IASEFRYRNPILR
-337 PDDLVIIISQSG
+337 PEDLVIIISQSG

-357 LRLAKSRGVPVLAVV
+357 LKLAKSRGVPVLAIV

-385 VLYTYAGPEIAV
+385 VMYTYAGPEIAV

-406 LCTLYLFAFRL
+406 MCVLYLFALRL
-417 AYARGR
+417 AYARGMQTD
-423 LSEAETRRLTAELLR
+423 AEIRRLTAELLR
-438 AGEVIQPRLADCEQ
+438 AGEVIRPRLADCEQ

-468 IGRGFDYALSQEGS
+468 IGRGFDYSLSLEGS

-500 LKHGTISLITD
+500 LKHGTISLVTD

-517 LATQKQVDEKTIS
+517 LATQKQVYEKTIS

-536 RRGARVILFTTKDVV
+536 SRGAKVLLFTTRDAV
-551 VPEGVADYVVRLDD
+551 VPDGVADYVVRLDD
-565 YDELLMPLQ
+565 YDDLLMPLQ

-588 LRGCT
+588 LRGCDVDKPRNLAKSVT
-593 VLHYQHTL
+593 V
-601 KSAPAQPQKITIW
+601 
-614 LQPRQSTPN
+614 
-623 CQILATI
+623 
-630 IIAVRAV
+630 

>member
-1 MCGIVGYVGKRNA
+1 MCGIVGYVGKRSA
-14 QNVLLDGLEKLEYR
+14 QDVLLDGLEKLEYR

-41 GIRVVKSKGRLA
+41 GIRVVKSKGRLTQ
-53 ELRKKLELQALAES
+53 LRQKLAAQALAQS
-67 GCGIGHTRWA
+67 FCGIGHTRWA

-112 LIAKGYTFES
+112 LMAKGYTFES

-135 CYEGEPLQA
+135 CYTGDPLRALQ
-144 IHEALS
+144 EALAK
-150 MVRGSYALAV
+150 VRGSYALAV
-160 LFRDFPDTV
+160 LFRDRPDTI

-209 DLAVVTRE
+209 DMAVCTAE

-224 FAEPVEREVL
+224 FAEPVQRPVL

-260 AAITATVS
+260 TAITATVS
-268 PRVENGLPELR
+268 PRVEDGMPDLR
-279 IPELTDEKL
+279 IPQLTDEVL
-288 RSIGTVHL
+288 RGIGTVHL

-306 MVGKTAIE
+306 MVGKAAIE
-314 RLARVPAEV
+314 TLARVPAEV
-323 DIASEFRYRDPILD
+323 DIASEFRYRDPILN
-337 PDDLVIIISQSG
+337 PNDLVIIISQSG

-357 LRLAKSRGVPVLAVV
+357 LKLARSRGVPVLAIV

-406 LCTLYLFAFRL
+406 LCVLYLFALRL

-423 LSEAETRRLTAELLR
+423 LSEAETRRYTAQLLR
-438 AGEVIQPRLADCEQ
+438 APEIIKARLADCEQ
-452 IKYLASRFVN
+452 IKYLASRYMN

-468 IGRGFDYALSQEGS
+468 IGRGFDYSLSLEGS

-517 LATQKQVDEKTIS
+517 LATQKQVYEKTIS
-530 NAKETK
+530 NAKET
-536 RRGARVILFTTKDVV
+536 RSRGARVLLFTTKNAV
-551 VPEGVADYVVRLDD
+551 VPEGVADAVIRLDEYED
-565 YDELLMPLQ
+565 ILMPLQ

-588 LRGCT
+588 LRGCDVDKPRNLAKSVT
-593 VLHYQHTL
+593 V
-601 KSAPAQPQKITIW
+601 
-614 LQPRQSTPN
+614 
-623 CQILATI
+623 
-630 IIAVRAV
+630 

>member
-1 MCGIVGYVGKRNA
+1 MCGIVGYVGKRSA
-14 QNVLLDGLEKLEYR
+14 QDVLLDGLEKLEYR

-36 LALDG
+36 LAQEG
-41 GIRVVKSKGRLA
+41 GIRVVKSKGRLDA
-53 ELRKKLELQALAES
+53 LRQKLAVQALAES
-67 GCGIGHTRWA
+67 SCGIGHTRWA

-82 SDVNSH
+82 NDVNSH

-99 NGIIENYGILKER
+99 NGIIENYGALKER
-112 LIAKGYTFES
+112 LAARGYTFES

-135 CYEGEPLQA
+135 CYHGEPLQA
-144 IHEALS
+144 LHEALG

-160 LFRDFPDTV
+160 LFKDFPDTI
-169 FAVKRES
+169 FAVKKES

-199 TRRYSVLEEG
+199 TRDYSVLEEG
-209 DLAVVTRE
+209 DLAVVTAQ
-217 GIRFYNE
+217 GIRFYNA
-224 FAEPVEREVL
+224 FGEPVERQRL
-234 TADWDME
+234 TADWDQE

-268 PRVENGLPELR
+268 PRVEDGLPDLR
-279 IPELTDEKL
+279 IPELTDERL

-296 VGCGTAMHAG
+296 VACGTAMHAG
-306 MVGKTAIE
+306 MVGKVAIE
-314 RLARVPAEV
+314 TLARVPAEV
-323 DIASEFRYRDPILD
+323 DIASEFRYRDPILNK
-337 PDDLVIIISQSG
+337 DDLVIIISQSG

-357 LRLAKSRGVPVLAVV
+357 LKLAKSRGVPVLAIV

-397 ASTKAYMVQ
+397 ASTKAYVVQ
-406 LCTLYLFAFRL
+406 MCVLYLFALRL
-417 AYARGR
+417 AYARGK
-423 LSEAETRRLTAELLR
+423 LEEAETKRLTAELLR
-438 AGEVIQPRLADCEQ
+438 AGEVIKPRLDDCEQ

-468 IGRGFDYALSQEGS
+468 IGRGFDYALSLEGS

-517 LATQKQVDEKTIS
+517 LATQKQVYEKTIS

-536 RRGARVILFTTKDVV
+536 SRGARVILFTTKDAV
-551 VPEGVADYVVRLDD
+551 VPEGVADYIVRLDEYED
-565 YDELLMPLQ
+565 LLMPLQ

-588 LRGCT
+588 LRGCDVDKPRNLAKSVT
-593 VLHYQHTL
+593 V
-601 KSAPAQPQKITIW
+601 
-614 LQPRQSTPN
+614 
-623 CQILATI
+623 
-630 IIAVRAV
+630 

>member
-1 MCGIVGYVGKRNA
+1 MCGIVGYVGKRSA
-14 QNVLLDGLEKLEYR
+14 QDVLLDGLEKLEYR

-41 GIRVVKSKGRLA
+41 GIRVVKSKGRLTQ
-53 ELRKKLELQALAES
+53 LRQKLAAQALAQS
-67 GCGIGHTRWA
+67 FCGIGHTRWA

-112 LIAKGYTFES
+112 LIAKGDTFES

-135 CYEGEPLQA
+135 CYTGDPLRALQ
-144 IHEALS
+144 EALAK
-150 MVRGSYALAV
+150 VRGSYALAV
-160 LFRDFPDTV
+160 LFRDRPDTI

-209 DLAVVTRE
+209 DMAVCTAE

-224 FAEPVEREVL
+224 FAEPVQRPVL

-260 AAITATVS
+260 TAITATVS
-268 PRVENGLPELR
+268 PRVEDGMPDLR
-279 IPELTDEKL
+279 IPQLTDEVL
-288 RSIGTVHL
+288 RGIGTVHL

-306 MVGKTAIE
+306 MVGKAAIE
-314 RLARVPAEV
+314 TLARVPAEV
-323 DIASEFRYRDPILD
+323 DIASEFRYRDPILN
-337 PDDLVIIISQSG
+337 PNDLVIIISQSG

-357 LRLAKSRGVPVLAVV
+357 LKLAKSRGVPVLAIV

-406 LCTLYLFAFRL
+406 LCVLYLFALRL
-417 AYARGR
+417 AYAWGR
-423 LSEAETRRLTAELLR
+423 LSEAETRRYTAQLLR
-438 AGEVIQPRLADCEQ
+438 APEIIKARLADCEQ
-452 IKYLASRFVN
+452 IKYLASRYMN

-468 IGRGFDYALSQEGS
+468 IGRGFDYSLSLEGS

-517 LATQKQVDEKTIS
+517 LATQKQVYEKTIS
-530 NAKETK
+530 NAKET
-536 RRGARVILFTTKDVV
+536 RSRGARVLLFTTKDAV
-551 VPEGVADYVVRLDD
+551 VPEGVADAVIRLDEYED
-565 YDELLMPLQ
+565 LLMPLQ

-588 LRGCT
+588 LRGCDVDKPRNLAKSVT
-593 VLHYQHTL
+593 V
-601 KSAPAQPQKITIW
+601 
-614 LQPRQSTPN
+614 
-623 CQILATI
+623 
-630 IIAVRAV
+630 